1 MIPEFVSF
9 EFLAQPVP
17 LWFALLMGY
26 TAPYLWSNYIK
37 KAATTILSRYT

>member
-26 TAPYLWSNYIK
+26 TAPYMWSKYIK
-37 KAATTILSRYT
+37 KGAKTILSRYT